1 LPSSLTSVRS
11 IASVCSTCP
20 PASVWGTGSD
30 TTSLEAFLGSI
41 GSPTSPQSARH
52 HASESHT
59 KVPPPGFAWEASY
72 TLTPRRPTR
81 GLGYHP
87 ASPHRSPA
95 AQVCQPRRPHP
106 KARPAAVLVPV
117 GPAWARCLRY
127 RNINRSSIDYASR
140 PRLRSRLT
148 LGGLTFPRN
157 PWAIGG
163 RVSLPSFATHAG
175 IRTRQASTARL
186 PGRFTRLTTLPY
198 PSTHLNT
205 RSLPLALGRTLKC
218 VRMPQLR
225 WCA

>member
-1 LPSSLTSVRS
+1 LDHPLRRNRLGITPQARTPKCCLPDLPGRRSTRLPHVNQRVGWATILRHPIARPQPRSVGPVIALPKEHDHASLSSL
-11 IASVCSTCP
+11 
-20 PASVWGTGSD
+20 D
-30 TTSLEAFLGSI
+30 
-41 GSPTSPQSARH
+41 
-52 HASESHT
+52 
-59 KVPPPGFAWEASY
+59 
-72 TLTPRRPTR
+72 
-81 GLGYHP
+81 
-87 ASPHRSPA
+87 
-95 AQVCQPRRPHP
+95 
-106 KARPAAVLVPV
+106 
-117 GPAWARCLRY
+117 PAWARCLRY

-198 PSTHLNT
+198 PTARLSMPGLPDTLGS
-205 RSLPLALGRTLKC
+205 RSRVVPL
-218 VRMPQLR
+218 PQLR